1 MARIVAGGFQH
12 ETSTFAPTPAGY
24 DAFATPGAWPA
35 LQRGEGLFEAV
46 EGINVGMGGF
56 VPEAR
61 AAGAELVPAVWAQAN
76 PSAPV
81 TRDAYER
88 IVAMMLEDTAAALP
102 ADGIYLELHG
112 AMVTEHFEDG
122 EGELLRRVR
131 EIAGPDM
138 PIVASLD
145 LHANVTPLMVEQ
157 ASALVAYRTYP
168 HIDMAETGARAAR
181 LLLGLIGGS
190 GYGHKAFWQSP
201 FLIPL
206 TSQCTMTAP
215 AEAIYAALGDLER
228 DAVGH
233 VSLCMGF
240 PLADIRECGPSVV
253 AYARNARD
261 AEVAVETVAAAIEA
275 AEGEFASEYW
285 SPDDAVREAM
295 RIAGS
300 AMRPV
305 LLADTQDN
313 PGAGADSDTT
323 GLIESLIR
331 LGAQGAV
338 VGILNDPATAAAAH
352 AAGQGAV
359 LSRGIGEGSRL
370 PGHKPL
376 KGQWRVAFL
385 GDGEFLATGPFY
397 KGSRMQLG
405 PMALLECGG
414 VRVVVSSRKQ
424 QAADQAMFRHLGVE
438 PAKASILGLKSSVH
452 FRADFQPLAEAI
464 LIVTAPGPSIA
475 DTLALDYRKLRRGL
489 RLAPHGPVFAGP
501 GAG

>member
-1 MARIVAGGFQH
+1 MARIIVGGFQH
-12 ETSTFAPTPAGY
+12 ETSTFAPTSADY
-24 DAFATPGAWPA
+24 EAFATPGAWPG
-35 LQRGEGLFEAV
+35 LLRGEGLFEALA
-46 EGINVGMGGF
+46 GINVGTGGF

-88 IVAMMLEDTAAALP
+88 IAAMMLEDIAAALP

-112 AMVTEHFEDG
+112 AMVAEHFEDG

-131 EIAGPDM
+131 EIAGPDI
-138 PIVASLD
+138 PIVVSLD
-145 LHANVTPLMVEQ
+145 LHANVTPLMVAQ
-157 ASALVAYRTYP
+157 TSALVAYRTYP

-181 LLLGLIGGS
+181 HLLGLIGGS
-190 GYGHKAFWQSP
+190 GYLHKAFRQCP

-215 AEAIYAALGDLER
+215 GEAIYAALGDLER
-228 DAVGH
+228 NDVGH

-253 AYARNARD
+253 AYARTARD
-261 AEVAVETVAAAIEA
+261 AEIAAETVASAVEA
-275 AEGEFASEYW
+275 AEGGFVSEYW
-285 SPDDAVREAM
+285 APDDAVREAM
-295 RIAGS
+295 GIVAS
-300 AMRPV
+300 ASRPV
-305 LLADTQDN
+305 VLADTQDN

-323 GLIESLIR
+323 GLIESLVR
-331 LGAQGAV
+331 LGAEDAV

-352 AAGQGAV
+352 AAGQGSV
-359 LSRGIGEGSRL
+359 LERGIGEGSRL
-370 PGHKPL
+370 PGREPL
-376 KGQWRVAFL
+376 DGRWRVAAL
-385 GDGEFLATGPFY
+385 GDGEFTATGPFY

-405 PMALLECGG
+405 PMALLESGG

-424 QAADQAMFRHLGVE
+424 QAADRAMFRHLGVE
-438 PAKASILGLKSSVH
+438 PAEARILGLKSSVH

-464 LIVTAPGPSIA
+464 LIVTAPGPSVA
-475 DTLALDYRKLRRGL
+475 DTLALDYRRLRPGL
-489 RLAPHGPVFAGP
+489 RLAPLGPVFKG
-501 GAG
+501 G